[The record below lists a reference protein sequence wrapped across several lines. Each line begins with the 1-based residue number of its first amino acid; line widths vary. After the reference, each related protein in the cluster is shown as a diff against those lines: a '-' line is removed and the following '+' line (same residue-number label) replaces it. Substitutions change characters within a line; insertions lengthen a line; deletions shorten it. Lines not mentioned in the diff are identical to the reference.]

1 MKHFE
6 IKMGKWQYNL
16 LFQITNL
23 LNFLNNNLCFQMMFE
38 YNFKAFTLNF
48 FSKTQVVS
56 CKMSYFTNLFTCKCL
71 RISLKHLIITIDI
84 DW

>member
-38 YNFKAFTLNF
+38 YNFKGFTIEF
-48 FSKTQVVS
+48 F
-56 CKMSYFTNLFTCKCL
+56 
-71 RISLKHLIITIDI
+71 
-84 DW
+84 